1 MITDDIS
8 CDDISL
14 VSDGPIEDFSDKI
27 DDDDSHDDDDDD
39 DDDDDK
45 ESNEDDDEAAAAIQ
59 VHLTS
64 P

>member
-14 VSDGPIEDFSDKI
+14 VSDGPIEDFSEKI
-27 DDDDSHDDDDDD
+27 DDDDSHDD